1 MGGLGGHMAHLSE
14 DLDLTFQ
21 DIIDVLGKVARADI
35 KNTTEKVDGQNLFLS
50 VDSMGLIR
58 TARNSS
64 DIKRGGMTPE
74 EYIEK
79 WRGHPAE
86 SAFTNGFRALTTAL
100 KRLDPQTLQNL
111 FSGGER
117 YINMEIMY
125 PENPN
130 IIHYAA
136 PQVVLHGLKYVGSKE
151 DKEEQKRLED
161 LADEAFDELVSLVDA
176 AEATVG
182 EELWTINGPKIVE
195 LRRLADGTALAEVEE
210 QIRDFARPL
219 GVDATLKDLVKL
231 YLRQFAREEG
241 LPDDI
246 TDSMMMLLFDPEKA
260 AKKGIKASSLKKGLP
275 PDLKAVVSKLGT
287 KTNSKKVIASIL
299 HPLEV
304 AISDFAIEVLR
315 GLQSFFVSEHDKE
328 VLRMQQELQQSIE
341 HLQALSD
348 QGDVKMGELIDK
360 QLAKLKKV
368 ENVASTLEGVVFEYP
383 PGSGKVYK
391 LTGAFAMANQIIGRA
406 RRSGMNEGMSKQITI
421 KISKTRDVTKTA
433 QEWINEM
440 RANNHTPKRIPN
452 HVYTDIMNGVPLVDI
467 VRKEDAQE
475 AIYNTVYTHIN
486 HEIKETVEL
495 EIVTEMEQV
504 DAANADGTPYDMHGK
519 TYALV
524 PGAMKPPTLGHISMI
539 QAYAARPEI
548 DEVLVLVSNPTKI
561 DDKTGLPKSARGFKG
576 LESGIK
582 QGQAI
587 DLLQQMLHPMPDNI
601 KIVPTQ
607 FASPMEAAFAFV
619 SPKDLGDIPG
629 GQAQPG
635 DKVILGSST
644 KRDSKGKEDK
654 DRWNTIINNQDAYVR
669 PGVTVMNEPVDP
681 LEHEIVAGGRGFSD
695 LIKSPEASEIIDKLP
710 TVVKARKRAKKESG
724 GSGPEL
730 SYDDINFSEISAS
743 DARHIMGFLK
753 SDQHQEIALELLRS
767 FFGRGEGATEAIL
780 QYLGLRGKM
789 QETSCMAGGGMTGA
803 GGPAF
808 GPSDDIDDEEDDEN
822 RPLVTHSPSTRGKRK
837 RQQRENLYM
846 SLVNEVYTLFIER
859 GILT

>member
-14 DLDLTFQ
+14 DLDLTFNE
-21 DIIDVLGKVARADI
+21 IIDVLGKVARAEVE
-35 KNTTEKVDGQNLFLS
+35 NVTEKVDGQNLFLS

-86 SAFTNGFRALTTAL
+86 SAFTNGFRALTIAL

-176 AEATVG
+176 AEAEVG

-210 QIRDFARPL
+210 QIREFARPL

-260 AKKGIKASSLKKGLP
+260 AKKGIKASSLKKGLS

-299 HPLEV
+299 QPLEV

-328 VLRMQQELQQSIE
+328 ILRMQQELQQSIE

-433 QEWINEM
+433 QEWLNEM
-440 RANNHTPKRIPN
+440 RTNNHTPKRIPN
-452 HVYTDIMNGVPLVDI
+452 HVYADIMNGVPLVDI

-475 AIYNTVYTHIN
+475 AIYNTVYTYIN

-495 EIVTEMEQV
+495 EFVNELEQV
-504 DAANADGTPYDMHGK
+504 DSSAADVAPEAAVNDTIAI
-519 TYALV
+519 V
-524 PGAMKPPTLGHISMI
+524 PGSFKPPHMGHLKMVEEYANNNNKVIVLISNPVKNVRTMPDGSSISADKSLQMWKAFASHLDNVEIMVSPGAASPMTAAFEMLTAPEPLNAGDVITLGASKKEDDWRRWVGAPHVKGVRKDLEFRDPHDTAAETAIHSPEYMGLLETSPLKEEMPSVMNSKRNSREFHADDMRYLLGKITEDAEAAELLKDFTGSPEMSMEFLSI
-539 QAYAARPEI
+539 LGIDSGMNEPLEEMSGAGGGGGVSMSSGAVGGYAGSYPLGSTLVRGKPTQKKKRKKRKTENVDLSLI
-548 DEVLVLVSNPTKI
+548 DEV
-561 DDKTGLPKSARGFKG
+561 
-576 LESGIK
+576 
-582 QGQAI
+582 
-587 DLLQQMLHPMPDNI
+587 
-601 KIVPTQ
+601 
-607 FASPMEAAFAFV
+607 
-619 SPKDLGDIPG
+619 
-629 GQAQPG
+629 
-635 DKVILGSST
+635 
-644 KRDSKGKEDK
+644 
-654 DRWNTIINNQDAYVR
+654 Y
-669 PGVTVMNEPVDP
+669 
-681 LEHEIVAGGRGFSD
+681 
-695 LIKSPEASEIIDKLP
+695 
-710 TVVKARKRAKKESG
+710 
-724 GSGPEL
+724 
-730 SYDDINFSEISAS
+730 
-743 DARHIMGFLK
+743 
-753 SDQHQEIALELLRS
+753 ELL
-767 FFGRGEGATEAIL
+767 
-780 QYLGLRGKM
+780 
-789 QETSCMAGGGMTGA
+789 
-803 GGPAF
+803 
-808 GPSDDIDDEEDDEN
+808 
-822 RPLVTHSPSTRGKRK
+822 
-837 RQQRENLYM
+837 
-846 SLVNEVYTLFIER
+846 IER
-859 GILT
+859 GILS

>member
-14 DLDLTFQ
+14 DLDLTFNE
-21 DIIDVLGKVARADI
+21 IIDVLGKVARAEVE
-35 KNTTEKVDGQNLFLS
+35 NVTEKVDGQNLFLS

-86 SAFTNGFRALTTAL
+86 SAFTNGFRALTIAL

-176 AEATVG
+176 AEAEVG

-210 QIRDFARPL
+210 QIREFARPL

-260 AKKGIKASSLKKGLP
+260 AKKGIKASSLKKGLS

-299 HPLEV
+299 QPLEV

-328 VLRMQQELQQSIE
+328 ILRMQQELQQSIE

-391 LTGAFAMANQIIGRA
+391 LTGAFAMANQVIGRA
-406 RRSGMNEGMSKQITI
+406 RRTGFPKRERREKLSEMVTI
-421 KISKTRDVTKTA
+421 RISDTCDVTKSTV
-433 QEWINEM
+433 EWTNEM
-440 RANNHTPKRIPN
+440 RENNHKPGRIP
-452 HVYTDIMNGVPLVDI
+452 HQVYLEIMEGTPVIDI
-467 VRKEDAQE
+467 VKQEDAQE
-475 AIYNTVYTHIN
+475 VIYNTIYKYVTTVLKEAEESEWYSPE
-486 HEIKETVEL
+486 HETRADFKGAFADRPVDI
-495 EIVTEMEQV
+495 EIVDDEDADPVV
-504 DAANADGTPYDMHGK
+504 DVDFPAEPK
-519 TYALV
+519 IIALV
-524 PGAMKPPTLGHISMI
+524 PGSFKPPTRGHLEMVKWYADRADEVRVIIS
-539 QAYAARPEI
+539 QPTEKVRPIPGVRPQGVTIGDAMKIWELMTAGIPGIEI
-548 DEVLVLVSNPTKI
+548 DKSDKASPMQVVFDEIRDDDGKIPAGSTVLLGASEKV
-561 DDKTGLPKSARGFKG
+561 DDKENPDWHRWVGAEEYARKDERGLPVFAVKYGGEAAAPVVYHSDDYMDLLWDLQEENHPIVQGLKQKDQEAFHASDMRYLISKAITENSMEARALLDDFVVSDVGEF
-576 LESGIK
+576 LELF
-582 QGQAI
+582 AI
-587 DLLQQMLHPMPDNI
+587 DLKEMSSMAGSPGAVGDVGGYSG
-601 KIVPTQ
+601 VP
-607 FASPMEAAFAFV
+607 FGRSSP
-619 SPKDLGDIPG
+619 
-629 GQAQPG
+629 
-635 DKVILGSST
+635 
-644 KRDSKGKEDK
+644 
-654 DRWNTIINNQDAYVR
+654 
-669 PGVTVMNEPVDP
+669 
-681 LEHEIVAGGRGFSD
+681 
-695 LIKSPEASEIIDKLP
+695 
-710 TVVKARKRAKKESG
+710 AKKRRKKRRKKKKNESID
-724 GSGPEL
+724 L
-730 SYDDINFSEISAS
+730 SLVDEIY
-743 DARHIMGFLK
+743 
-753 SDQHQEIALELLRS
+753 ELLS
-767 FFGRGEGATEAIL
+767 
-780 QYLGLRGKM
+780 
-789 QETSCMAGGGMTGA
+789 
-803 GGPAF
+803 
-808 GPSDDIDDEEDDEN
+808 
-822 RPLVTHSPSTRGKRK
+822 
-837 RQQRENLYM
+837 
-846 SLVNEVYTLFIER
+846 ER
-859 GILT
+859 GVIK

>member
-210 QIRDFARPL
+210 QIREFARPL

-260 AKKGIKASSLKKGLP
+260 AKKGIKASSLKKGLS

-299 HPLEV
+299 QPLEV

-328 VLRMQQELQQSIE
+328 ILRMQQELQQSIE

-433 QEWINEM
+433 QEWLNEM
-440 RANNHTPKRIPN
+440 RTNNHTPKRIPN
-452 HVYTDIMNGVPLVDI
+452 HVYADIMNGVPLVDI

-475 AIYNTVYTHIN
+475 AIYNTVYTYIN

-495 EIVTEMEQV
+495 EFVNELEQV
-504 DAANADGTPYDMHGK
+504 DASAADPIQAPAGTK
-519 TYALV
+519 VIALV
-524 PGAMKPPTLGHISMI
+524 PGAFKPPHSGHLGMVEQYAQEISSHPDGKVVVLI
-539 QAYAARPEI
+539 SNPVNASRSLPNGREITAADSRKIWEIITQHLGFRPR
-548 DEVLVLVSNPTKI
+548 VSNY
-561 DDKTGLPKSARGFKG
+561 S
-576 LESGIK
+576 
-582 QGQAI
+582 
-587 DLLQQMLHPMPDNI
+587 
-601 KIVPTQ
+601 
-607 FASPMEAAFAFV
+607 
-619 SPKDLGDIPG
+619 
-629 GQAQPG
+629 
-635 DKVILGSST
+635 
-644 KRDSKGKEDK
+644 
-654 DRWNTIINNQDAYVR
+654 YV
-669 PGVTVMNEPVDP
+669 
-681 LEHEIVAGGRGFSD
+681 
-695 LIKSPEASEIIDKLP
+695 
-710 TVVKARKRAKKESG
+710 
-724 GSGPEL
+724 
-730 SYDDINFSEISAS
+730 
-743 DARHIMGFLK
+743 
-753 SDQHQEIALELLRS
+753 
-767 FFGRGEGATEAIL
+767 
-780 QYLGLRGKM
+780 
-789 QETSCMAGGGMTGA
+789 
-803 GGPAF
+803 
-808 GPSDDIDDEEDDEN
+808 
-822 RPLVTHSPSTRGKRK
+822 
-837 RQQRENLYM
+837 
-846 SLVNEVYTLFIER
+846 
-859 GILT
+859 